1 MAKKSLGIGEML
13 VLGII
18 LVCYAVVSCTV
29 LAIVNNFTSPK
40 ILQNQ
45 IDKANEAM
53 RIVFSDAD
61 SFEKVDDFEASS
73 DSTIT
78 LSDFYLAKKGSEIIG
93 GVIQVTGPTYDKGK
107 IIIGL
112 DKSKTITGMQFL
124 ELTDSPGFGSKAKDP
139 SYLVKSGKTFYDQ
152 FTGMD
157 ANKGFIINETFDA
170 ISGATITSNSVANL
184 MKAGTN
190 CLIKYFESHGV
201 N

>member
-18 LVCYAVVSCTV
+18 LVCYAVASCTV

-61 SFEKVDDFEASS
+61 SFEKVDDFESSS

-93 GVIQVTGPTYDKGK
+93 GVIQVAGPTYDKGK

-112 DKSKTITGMQFL
+112 DKSKTVTGMQFL
-124 ELTDSPGFGSKAKDP
+124 ELTDSPGFGSKAKDS

-157 ANKGFIINETFDA
+157 ATKGFIINETFDA

-184 MKAGTN
+184 MKTGTN

>member
-18 LVCYAVVSCTV
+18 LVCYAVASCTV

-61 SFEKVDDFEASS
+61 SFEKVEDFESSS

-93 GVIQVTGPTYDKGK
+93 GVIQVAGPTYDKGK

-112 DKSKTITGMQFL
+112 DKSKTVTGMQFL
-124 ELTDSPGFGSKAKDP
+124 ELTDSPGFGSKAKDS
-139 SYLVKSGKTFYDQ
+139 SYSVKSGKTFYDQ

-157 ANKGFIINETFDA
+157 ATKGFIINETFDA

-184 MKAGTN
+184 MKTGTN

>member
-18 LVCYAVVSCTV
+18 LVCYAVASCTV

-61 SFEKVDDFEASS
+61 SFEKVEDFESSS

-93 GVIQVTGPTYDKGK
+93 GVIQVAGPTYDKGK

-112 DKSKTITGMQFL
+112 DKSKTVTGMQFL
-124 ELTDSPGFGSKAKDP
+124 ELTDSPGFGSKAKDS

-157 ANKGFIINETFDA
+157 ATKGFIINETFDA

-184 MKAGTN
+184 MKTGTN